1 MAYDGSLIF
10 DTKIDKKGFEKGVGE
25 LGKVSKKAFGAV
37 TKSVAAISTAVV
49 GVGAASVKVGSDF
62 EAGMSGVAATMGIT
76 VDEINNGSE
85 SFEMLKKA
93 AKEAGKTTKFS
104 ATESSEALN
113 YLALAGYDAEKSV
126 QALPTVLN
134 LAAAGG
140 LELGY
145 ASDLVTDSM
154 SALGM
159 ETDELEGFVD
169 ELAKT
174 SQKSNTDIGQLGE
187 AILNIGGTAKIMAG
201 GTVELNTQLGIL
213 ADNGIKGSEGGVAL
227 RNVLLSLSAPTD
239 KQAKAMKQLGIDTY
253 DANGNF
259 RSTDDIFQELN
270 GTLGQMDEQERTE
283 VLSKLFNKVDLK
295 AANALLDGS
304 GERFEEL
311 SKQVAN
317 ADGSAENMAETLNDN
332 LKGKIG
338 LLGSALEGLGIEIYE
353 NVDTPI
359 NSVVD
364 TFTDYIGQITDVLTR
379 TEDTKA
385 KLEELGLTAED
396 LGLNIEEIPSG
407 FSGMVEVLGDI
418 ITDMILKIVEAIP
431 GFLQAGV
438 DIINALLEGVREN
451 QADVT
456 AAAIETITLL
466 LDAFFNIMPQIID
479 IGIDIIWSLIDGIN
493 ETEGNLMQE
502 VSDLIVQLLSAFIEM
517 LPEILN
523 IGIRII
529 LELIQGISESLPEL
543 IPVAFEAVFQFME
556 GLLDNIDLLI
566 DAAIAL
572 ITGLALGLINSIP
585 IILEKAPIIVNK
597 LVDAIVNNAGKI
609 SRAAVELMFVLAVE
623 LIKQIPNLL
632 KSIPKIVK
640 AVLNAFTAGFKV
652 MKTVG
657 KNVVQGLW
665 EGMKSMTGWIVGKTK
680 ELASNIAGAF
690 KGFFGIKSPSTLM
703 AGYGKN
709 IVEGLEIGVKDNQS
723 KAERA
728 MKDMA
733 NSITDEYDNLGNAT
747 AKALKK
753 QYKEEERLQIKSL
766 EAKAERLKK
775 ETDARITK
783 YNEAF
788 KAKSDTLSAI
798 TTKESM
804 ELQKQINA
812 IESKT
817 KREEKALKE
826 QEYNNQINLKK
837 KELHATKSSKERI
850 KIQSELNKMMAD
862 KERERI
868 LESRKIQ
875 TQALKDEI
883 DQIKEQADEKRRI
896 LEKEQKARVE
906 MVQFMTKEYDK
917 FGNAVIEA
925 LKSKYR
931 EEERLQLESLRKQT
945 DNLRDETDRRL
956 KEYNKEYEAK
966 LRVLNIETDEEVRV
980 IQKQIDAINNKTK
993 KENEELKEQEYN
1005 NKLSAKEKQVLEAES
1020 MEERMKLQ
1028 TELNKMIKD
1037 KERENLLKQRDM
1049 QVDALRDEMDKI
1061 KKQAADKKQELEKEH
1076 NLKVEVENKKLKS
1089 SILYYENE
1097 MKATQ
1102 THYQELLKEENLQS
1116 EVRKLILDEN
1126 NIELI
1131 ELLESYNPYWQNA
1144 GQSFG
1149 ESLLAGLNSTK
1160 TSIQNEVNEI
1170 LSMIDQADR
1179 NYAINQNNMH
1189 KDNAQNQNIIQA
1201 KKDYESAKARG
1212 DKQAM
1217 KEFANL
1223 ADQMRQ
1229 QGGTIGADVTLNDA
1243 LKANNDIQNQMDRN
1257 MNASNSNVTN
1267 NNNSKKLTQSVNFV
1281 NAKGTPSENA
1291 RNMKN
1296 IGKEILHGY

>member
-364 TFTDYIGQITDVLTR
+364 TFTDYIGQITEVLTR

-431 GFLQAGV
+431 GFLEAGV

-466 LDAFFNIMPQIID
+466 LDAFFDIMPQVID
-479 IGIDIIWSLIDGIN
+479 IGIDVIWSLIDGIN
-493 ETEGNLMQE
+493 QTEGNLMQE
-502 VSDLIVQLLSAFIEM
+502 VSDLIVQLLSSFIEM

-523 IGIRII
+523 IGVRII
-529 LELIQGISESLPEL
+529 LELIQGISESLPKL
-543 IPVAFEAVFQFME
+543 IPVAFEAVFQFVE

-572 ITGLALGLINSIP
+572 ITGLSLGLINSIP

-597 LVDAIVNNAGKI
+597 LVDALVNNAGKA
-609 SRAAVELMFVLAVE
+609 SRAAVELMLVLAVE

-640 AVLNAFTAGFKV
+640 AVLNAFTVGFKV
-652 MKTVG
+652 INTIG
-657 KNVVQGLW
+657 KNIIQGLW
-665 EGMKSMTGWIVGKTK
+665 EGMKSMTSWIVNKTK
-680 ELASNIAGAF
+680 DLANSIAGSF
-690 KGFFGIKSPSTLM
+690 KGVFGIKSPSTLM

-733 NSITDEYDNLGNAT
+733 NSIVDEYDNLGNAT
-747 AKALKK
+747 TKALKK

-766 EAKAERLKK
+766 EEQSDRIKKKIKERIANYNEELEVKVKILSDATEK
-775 ETDARITK
+775 ETT
-783 YNEAF
+783 
-788 KAKSDTLSAI
+788 
-798 TTKESM
+798 
-804 ELQKQINA
+804 ELQKQIDA
-812 IESKT
+812 IDNKT
-817 KREEKALKE
+817 KREEKSLKE
-826 QEYNNQINLKK
+826 QEYNNQVSLKR
-837 KELHATKSSKERI
+837 KEIQAAKSSKERI
-850 KIQSELNKMMAD
+850 KIQSELNKMIAD
-862 KERERI
+862 KERERV
-868 LESRKIQ
+868 LESRDLQ
-875 TQALKDEI
+875 TQALKVEMDKL
-883 DQIKEQADEKRRI
+883 KEQAAKKQKLME
-896 LEKEQKARVE
+896 EEQQARVD
-906 MVQFMTKEYDK
+906 MAQFMIKEYDR
-917 FGNAVIEA
+917 FGNAVITA
-925 LKSKYR
+925 LKGKYS

-956 KEYNKEYEAK
+956 KEYEKEYEAK
-966 LRVLNIETDEEVRV
+966 LRVLNIETDEEVKA
-980 IQKQIDAINNKTK
+980 IQDQIDAINNKTK
-993 KENEELKEQEYN
+993 EEERLLKEQGYN
-1005 NKLSAKEKQVLEAES
+1005 NKVASKEKEILESES
-1020 MEERMKLQ
+1020 NEERLKLQ
-1028 TELNKMIKD
+1028 DELTKIRAEKEKENIIEQRNKHID
-1037 KERENLLKQRDM
+1037 S
-1049 QVDALRDEMDKI
+1049 LRDEMDRI
-1061 KKQAADKKQELEKEH
+1061 RNQSANKKKELEDEFNRKKD
-1076 NLKVEVENKKLKS
+1076 NENKKLNS
-1089 SILYYENE
+1089 SIKYYEDE
-1097 MKATQ
+1097 ILATK
-1102 THYQELLKEENLQS
+1102 THYEALLNEESMQA
-1116 EVRKLILDEN
+1116 EARKLMLDEN
-1126 NIELI
+1126 NQELVS
-1131 ELLESYNPYWQNA
+1131 LLESYNPHWQNA

-1149 ESLLAGLNSTK
+1149 ESLLYGLNSTK
-1160 TSIQNEVNEI
+1160 TSIQSEVDDI
-1170 LSMIDQADR
+1170 LSMINLAD
-1179 NYAINQNNMH
+1179 
-1189 KDNAQNQNIIQA
+1189 KSNAQIIQA
-1201 KKDYESAKARG
+1201 KKDWESANELG
-1212 DKQAM
+1212 DKKGMEEAH
-1217 KEFANL
+1217 KRAEEARN
-1223 ADQMRQ
+1223 R
-1229 QGGTIGADVTLNDA
+1229 GGTI
-1243 LKANNDIQNQMDRN
+1243 KATDSMKMSEEYIKKSQGEMGQRLSGDTIKN
-1257 MNASNSNVTN
+1257 TN
-1267 NNNSKKLTQSVNFV
+1267 NTSDTKINNYIDVKIDRD
-1281 NAKGTPSENA
+1281 TPVSQGKDVGRE
-1291 RNMKN
+1291 
-1296 IGKEILHGY
+1296 IGKEFGKTMRGKGVVIL